1 REEASTSFGHCKK
14 MKHFYQFQQQLVLF
28 VGLGLLLSLLASF
41 VMKCNALEDFTDTSD
56 VRDFISKYKNRT
68 GVSRKLLLSPDIGDG
83 TKRIGEECSKDDLVV
98 FQGSTVPLPNGVPAF
113 TVEIINACA
122 SDCSVTEIHVS
133 CGWFSSVRLVNPRVF
148 RRLSYDDCL
157 VNDGQPLSP
166 GQTLSFQYANSF
178 SYPLSVSSVSCF

>member
-1 REEASTSFGHCKK
+1 

-68 GVSRKLLLSPDIGDG
+68 GVSRKLLLSPDTSSEIFSDIGDG

>member
-1 REEASTSFGHCKK
+1 ME
-14 MKHFYQFQQQLVLF
+14 HFYQFQRRLVLF
-28 VGLGLLLSLLASF
+28 LGLGLLLSLLASSA
-41 VMKCNALEDFTDTSD
+41 VKCNALEGSGDTL
-56 VRDFISKYKNRT
+56 VISLNARSLISNYEDLT
-68 GVSRKLLLSPDIGDG
+68 SLSRKLLQSSDIGDG
-83 TKRIGEECSKDDLVV
+83 TKRIGQDCSNDDIVV

-113 TVEIINACA
+113 TVEILNACA
-122 SDCSVTEIHVS
+122 SDCSVAEIHVN

-157 VNDGQPLSP
+157 VNDGQPLAP